1 MMWFAGQLSGQNQHT
16 VGTLDLGG
24 ASTQITFLPRFEVRS
39 GCKHSSQDHNAS
51 GKTWAQLGSVL
62 SFCQLW
68 HKQNISD
75 VLNICTAFPFGI
87 ALISPSLNGTL
98 SLKVVIALQKS
109 VELKLETALL
119 SSVKADL

>member
-39 GCKHSSQDHNAS
+39 GCKHTSQDHNAS

-75 VLNICTAFPFGI
+75 VLNICTAFPFDI
-87 ALISPSLNGTL
+87 SSWLIGTCKQRRL
-98 SLKVVIALQKS
+98 HK
-109 VELKLETALL
+109 
-119 SSVKADL
+119 